1 MGNKRELPRSN
12 IPASIT
18 REHILQ
24 AIKEIDETGYPEKN
38 ESRKYDL
45 NYNSKH
51 YPPMVVLSLA
61 SKYAT
66 GSVLDVSEFSGGEQ
80 FANKFLKERDFKIT
94 LKEDPDVDF
103 EYSSHS
109 WTIISDTVAEKR
121 MDKSSF
127 KHHGTG
133 IPVNIRPFFGIESM
147 KAGERKEIIL
157 SHGVL
162 NFAAH
167 IEMVNEKNPRTRLL
181 WRHDLQSFIQDK
193 FPTWSKYFYSHTK
206 PNSSTPILKVAK
218 TRSTDTYRVTF
229 EDIKRSS
236 DFLKYGSVYSREDL
250 KKQFKISDATINNG
264 IFKPKEFSS
273 IWLFVTEEKTPDRT
287 QYRDYFDDLSL
298 RFEGQTEKRTDHL
311 IADHEIDG
319 NELLVFYRKKKNE
332 FPNYGFK
339 YLGRFFYWTHKPGKK
354 PSDPTR
360 FVLFPLNSPPAEY
373 NDKPQGVSEPGT
385 TAPQTEGKERTRIQT
400 YYERKRELRAQA
412 IKIHGTK
419 CVVCGFDF
427 GETYGPVGEGY
438 IEIHHIVPHAAI
450 KKEHGV
456 DPQKDLVPVCSN
468 CHRMIHRS
476 KEMWLSI
483 EDLKKKIH
491 ENNS

>member
-1 MGNKRELPRSN
+1 MENKRDLPRLK

-18 REHILQ
+18 REHIIR
-24 AIKEIDETGYPEKN
+24 AIKEIDEKGYPEKN

-45 NYNSKH
+45 IYNDKP
-51 YPPMVVLSLA
+51 YPPKIVLSLA

-94 LKEDPDVDF
+94 LKEDPEVDF

-133 IPVNIRPFFGIESM
+133 NPVNIRPFFGIESM
-147 KAGERKEIIL
+147 KVGERKDVTL

-162 NFAAH
+162 NYAAH
-167 IEMVNEKNPRTRLL
+167 VEEVNEKNPRTRLL

-193 FPTWSKYFYSHTK
+193 FPTWSQYFDSHTK
-206 PNSSTPILKVAK
+206 PNSSTPVMKIVKTQAK
-218 TRSTDTYRVTF
+218 DTYRIIF

-236 DFLKYGSVYSREDL
+236 DTFVIGKVYSREEL
-250 KKQFKISDATINNG
+250 KEQFKISDATINNG
-264 IFKPKEFSS
+264 IFKPKDFSS

-287 QYRDYFDDLSL
+287 QYKDYFDGFSL
-298 RFEGQTEKRTDHL
+298 QFEGQTQKRTDHL
-311 IADHEIDG
+311 ITNHEMDG
-319 NELLVFYRKKKNE
+319 NEILVFYRKKKNE

-339 YLGRFFYWTHKPGKK
+339 YLGRFFYRTHKPGKT

-360 FVLFPLNSPPAEY
+360 FVLYPLDASTDYEDEA
-373 NDKPQGVSEPGT
+373 DGVSDPAST
-385 TAPQTEGKERTRIQT
+385 PQTEGKEKIRIQT
-400 YYERKRELRAQA
+400 YYERNRKLRAQA

-419 CVVCGFDF
+419 CAVCGFDF
-427 GETYGPVGEGY
+427 GEKYGPVGEGY
-438 IEIHHIVPHAAI
+438 IEIHHIVPHASI

-456 DPQKDLVPVCSN
+456 DPQQDLVPVCSN
-468 CHRMIHRS
+468 CHRMIHRPGDT
-476 KEMWLSI
+476 WLSI
-483 EDLKKKIH
+483 EDLKKMIL
-491 ENNS
+491 

>member
-1 MGNKRELPRSN
+1 MENKRELPRFK

-18 REHILQ
+18 REHIIR

-45 NYNSKH
+45 IYNDKP
-51 YPPMVVLSLA
+51 YPPKIVLSLA

-133 IPVNIRPFFGIESM
+133 IPVDIRPFFGIESM
-147 KAGERKEIIL
+147 KVGERKDVTL

-162 NFAAH
+162 NYTAH
-167 IEMVNEKNPRTRLL
+167 FEEVNEKNPRTRLL
-181 WRHDLQSFIQDK
+181 WRQDLQSFIQDK
-193 FPTWSKYFYSHTK
+193 FPTWSTYFDSHTK
-206 PNSSTPILKVAK
+206 PNSSTPVMKIVKTKAK
-218 TRSTDTYRVTF
+218 DTYRIIF

-236 DFLKYGSVYSREDL
+236 DTFVMGKVYSREEL
-250 KKQFKISDATINNG
+250 KEQFKISDATINNG
-264 IFKPKEFSS
+264 IFKPKYFSS

-287 QYRDYFDDLSL
+287 QYKDYFDGFSL
-298 RFEGQTEKRTDHL
+298 QFEGQTQKRTDHL
-311 IADHEIDG
+311 ITNHEMDG
-319 NELLVFYRKKKNE
+319 NEILVFYRKKKNE

-339 YLGRFFYWTHKPGKK
+339 YLGRFFYRTHKPGKN
-354 PSDPTR
+354 PSDPTH
-360 FVLFPLNSPPAEY
+360 FVLYPLDASTDYEDEA
-373 NDKPQGVSEPGT
+373 DGVSDPAST
-385 TAPQTEGKERTRIQT
+385 PQTEGKEKIRIQT
-400 YYERKRELRAQA
+400 YYERNRKLRAQA

-419 CVVCGFDF
+419 CAVCGFDF
-427 GETYGPVGEGY
+427 GEKYGPAGEGY
-438 IEIHHIVPHAAI
+438 IEIHHIVPHASI

-468 CHRMIHRS
+468 CHRVIHRPGD
-476 KEMWLSI
+476 KWMSI
-483 EDLKKKIH
+483 EDLKKMIQ
-491 ENNS
+491 